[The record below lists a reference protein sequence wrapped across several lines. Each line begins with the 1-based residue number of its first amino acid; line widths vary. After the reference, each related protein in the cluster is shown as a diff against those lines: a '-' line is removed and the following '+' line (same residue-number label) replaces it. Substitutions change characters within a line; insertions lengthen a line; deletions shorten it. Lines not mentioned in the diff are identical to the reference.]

1 MIFIY
6 DKEND
11 LKIVAKFNKKSL
23 ANFYMA
29 EDKKLVSVD
38 FFKEKNKID
47 ARRVSVF
54 FEEDVKLWFNPLEG
68 YEYLLRAVLKNST
81 DIKFPKQASRIE
93 TNLSGMPKSFTIQS
107 GIIDTLIS
115 KI

>member
-54 FEEDVKLWFNPLEG
+54 FEEDVKLWFNPLAG
-68 YEYLLRAVLKNST
+68 YEYLLRAVSKNST